1 MTGLL
6 FHPVQARMR
15 GFQDL
20 FNQLDQVTGTKA
32 KVQALVNHFQ
42 EVAPEEAAWAL
53 TLLLGKRRRRLITG
67 RRLRDILRDRGGL
80 PDWLIDDCY
89 GQVGDSAETIS
100 LLWPAVRE
108 RVEATDPDLPS
119 SEGDMPLSWWMDTLL
134 PAISTRNDDD
144 QANAVIWLW
153 HRTPLDQHFIVNKLL
168 TGGFRVGVSTGLI
181 SRALAEAFELE
192 ESLVVQRLMGG
203 FEPSAERF
211 AQLTASVTADEHRSR
226 STPYPFYLAS
236 PLEPGRLL
244 ETSVQDWQLEW
255 KWDGIR
261 GQLIHRGSGVYLW
274 SRGEELVND
283 SFPELVDV
291 AQALPSGTVL
301 DGELICWQQSA
312 ATPLGFDQLQRR
324 LGRKTVGATL
334 KRECPMRFIA
344 YDLLEHHG
352 IDIRP
357 QGLRQRQ
364 LQLADLILS
373 INHPESWRL
382 QQSQS
387 WSIDTWEDL
396 DQQRNRAREQ
406 NAEGLMLK
414 HVDSPYL
421 SGRKRGN
428 WWKHKL
434 QPMTLDAVLLY
445 AQAGSGRRA
454 NLFTDYT
461 FGLWRKDDEGTPEL
475 VTFAKAY
482 SGLKDAEILEL
493 DRWIRRNTLQRF
505 GPARSLKTE
514 LVFEIGFE
522 GIHASKRHKSGIA
535 VRFPRILRWRR
546 DKPAEEAD
554 HIETARRLMSKK

>member
-1 MTGLL
+1 
-6 FHPVQARMR
+6 
-15 GFQDL
+15 
-20 FNQLDQVTGTKA
+20 
-32 KVQALVNHFQ
+32 
-42 EVAPEEAAWAL
+42 
-53 TLLLGKRRRRLITG
+53 
-67 RRLRDILRDRGGL
+67 
-80 PDWLIDDCY
+80 
-89 GQVGDSAETIS
+89 
-100 LLWPAVRE
+100 
-108 RVEATDPDLPS
+108 
-119 SEGDMPLSWWMDTLL
+119 
-134 PAISTRNDDD
+134 
-144 QANAVIWLW
+144 
-153 HRTPLDQHFIVNKLL
+153 
-168 TGGFRVGVSTGLI
+168 
-181 SRALAEAFELE
+181 
-192 ESLVVQRLMGG
+192 
-203 FEPSAERF
+203 
-211 AQLTASVTADEHRSR
+211 
-226 STPYPFYLAS
+226 
-236 PLEPGRLL
+236 
-244 ETSVQDWQLEW
+244 
-255 KWDGIR
+255 
-261 GQLIHRGSGVYLW
+261 
-274 SRGEELVND
+274 
-283 SFPELVDV
+283 
-291 AQALPSGTVL
+291 
-301 DGELICWQQSA
+301 
-312 ATPLGFDQLQRR
+312 
-324 LGRKTVGATL
+324 
-334 KRECPMRFIA
+334 MRFIA

-482 SGLKDAEILEL
+482 SGLNDAEILEL

-522 GIHASKRHKSGIA
+522 GIHPSKRHKSGIA

-546 DKPAEEAD
+546 DKPANEAD
-554 HIETARRLMSKK
+554 SLQTAMALIENR

>member
-1 MTGLL
+1 
-6 FHPVQARMR
+6 MR
-15 GFQDL
+15 AFQDL

-32 KVQALVNHFQ
+32 KVQALVDHFHA
-42 EVAPEEAAWAL
+42 VDPAEAAWAL

-67 RRLRDILRDRGGL
+67 RRLRDILRDHGGL

-100 LLWPAVRE
+100 LLWPAVQE
-108 RVEATDPDLPS
+108 RVEATDPGLPS
-119 SEGDMPLSWWMDTLL
+119 GEEDMPLRWWMDTLL
-134 PAISTRNDDD
+134 PAISTRSDDD

-153 HRTPLDQHFIVNKLL
+153 HRTPRDQHFIVNKLL

-181 SRALAEAFELE
+181 SRAIAEAFDLE
-192 ESLVVQRLMGG
+192 ESLVMQRLMGG

-211 AQLTASVTADEHRSR
+211 VQLTATATPDEHRS
-226 STPYPFYLAS
+226 SGTPYPFFLAS
-236 PLEPGRLL
+236 PLEPERLR
-244 ETSVQDWQLEW
+244 ETSVKDWLLEW

-283 SFPELVDV
+283 SFPELVDI
-291 AQALPSGTVL
+291 AQALPSGSVL
-301 DGELICWQQSA
+301 DGELICWQQDA

-344 YDLLEHHG
+344 YDLLEHES
-352 IDIRP
+352 IDIRQ
-357 QGLRQRQ
+357 QGLKQRQ
-364 LQLADLILS
+364 HQLADLLGKIE
-373 INHPESWRL
+373 HPESWRL
-382 QQSQS
+382 QQSKS
-387 WSIDTWEDL
+387 WTMDTWEEL
-396 DQQRNRAREQ
+396 DQQRNQARQ
-406 NAEGLMLK
+406 HNAEGLMLK
-414 HVDSPYL
+414 HVESPYL

-434 QPMTLDAVLLY
+434 DPMTLDAVLLY

-461 FGLWRKDDEGTPEL
+461 FGLWTNAEEPQL

-482 SGLKDAEILEL
+482 SGLNDAEILEL

-505 GPARSLKTE
+505 GPARSVKAE

-522 GIHASKRHKSGIA
+522 GIHPSKRHKSGIA
-535 VRFPRILRWRR
+535 VRFPRILRWRH

-554 HIETARRLMSKK
+554 RLDTAKGLMSERS

>member
-1 MTGLL
+1 
-6 FHPVQARMR
+6 MR
-15 GFQDL
+15 AFQDL

-32 KVQALVNHFQ
+32 KVQTLVAHFQ
-42 EVAPEEAAWAL
+42 VVPSAEAAWAL

-100 LLWPAVRE
+100 LLWPAVKKRI
-108 RVEATDPDLPS
+108 VPIDCGLPMGD
-119 SEGDMPLSWWMDTLL
+119 EDMPLSWWMETLL
-134 PAISTRNDDD
+134 PAISARTDDE

-153 HRTPLDQHFIVNKLL
+153 HRTPSDQHFIVNKLL

-181 SRALAEAFELE
+181 SRAIAEAFDLE

-211 AQLTASVTADEHRSR
+211 EQLTASATADENRS
-226 STPYPFYLAS
+226 SGTPYPFYLAS
-236 PLEPGRLL
+236 PLEPERLR
-244 ETSVQDWQLEW
+244 ETSVDDWQLEW

-274 SRGEELVND
+274 SRGEELVNE
-283 SFPELVDV
+283 SFPELVEV
-291 AQALPSGTVL
+291 AEALPSGSVL
-301 DGELICWQQSA
+301 DGELICWQQDS

-344 YDLLEHHG
+344 YDLLEHQG
-352 IDIRP
+352 TDIRQ

-364 LQLADLILS
+364 QQLTELLGGIE
-373 INHPESWRL
+373 HPESWRL
-382 QQSQS
+382 KQSRT
-387 WSIDTWEDL
+387 WSINTWEKL
-396 DQQRNRAREQ
+396 DQHRNQARQ
-406 NAEGLMLK
+406 HNAEGLMLK
-414 HVDSPYL
+414 HAESPYL

-434 QPMTLDAVLLY
+434 EPMTLDAVLLY

-461 FGLWRKDDEGTPEL
+461 FGLWTNAEEPQL

-482 SGLKDAEILEL
+482 SGLNDAEILEL

-505 GPARSLKTE
+505 GPTRSVKAE
-514 LVFEIGFE
+514 QVFELAFE
-522 GIHASKRHKSGIA
+522 GIHPSKRHKSGLA
-535 VRFPRILRWRR
+535 VRFPRILRWRQ
-546 DKPAEEAD
+546 DKPAAEAD
-554 HIETARRLMSKK
+554 QLKTAEALILKHQRGR

>member
-1 MTGLL
+1 MAGLL
-6 FHPVQARMR
+6 KHPVPARMR
-15 GFQDL
+15 AFQDL

-32 KVQALVNHFQ
+32 KVQALVVHFQ
-42 EVAPEEAAWAL
+42 AVPPGEAAWAL

-100 LLWPAVRE
+100 LLWPAVQT
-108 RVEATDPDLPS
+108 RVEATDPDLPK

-134 PAISTRNDDD
+134 PAISAKNDDE

-168 TGGFRVGVSTGLI
+168 TGGFRVGVSRGLI
-181 SRALAEAFELE
+181 SRAIAEAFDLE

-203 FEPSAERF
+203 FEPSAQRF
-211 AQLTASVTADEHRSR
+211 IQLTASPSADEHRS
-226 STPYPFYLAS
+226 SGTPYPFYLAS
-236 PLEPGRLL
+236 PLEPERLR
-244 ETSVQDWQLEW
+244 ETSAKEWQLEW

-291 AQALPSGTVL
+291 AKALPSGSVL
-301 DGELICWQQSA
+301 DGELICWHQHET
-312 ATPLGFDQLQRR
+312 TPLGFDQLQRR

-334 KRECPMRFIA
+334 KRDCPMRFIA
-344 YDLLEHHG
+344 YDLLEHQG
-352 IDIRP
+352 IDIRQ

-364 LQLADLILS
+364 QQLAELISS
-373 INHPESWRL
+373 IEHPESWRL
-382 QQSQS
+382 KQSQS
-387 WSIDTWEDL
+387 WSIDTWEEL
-396 DQQRNRAREQ
+396 ETQRQQAHQ
-406 NAEGLMLK
+406 HNAEGLMLK
-414 HVDSPYL
+414 HADSPYL
-421 SGRKRGN
+421 SGRKRGH

-434 QPMTLDAVLLY
+434 EPMTLDAVLLY

-461 FGLWRKDDEGTPEL
+461 FGLWSNAEEPQL
-475 VTFAKAY
+475 VSFAKAY
-482 SGLKDAEILEL
+482 SGLNDAEILEL

-505 GPARSLKTE
+505 GPARSVKAE

-522 GIHASKRHKSGIA
+522 GIHPSKRHKSGIA

-554 HIETARRLMSKK
+554 RLETAKQLIKER

>member
-1 MTGLL
+1 MAGPLT
-6 FHPVQARMR
+6 HPVQARMR
-15 GFQDL
+15 AFQDL

-32 KVQALVNHFQ
+32 KVQALVDHFQ
-42 EVAPEEAAWAL
+42 EVDPGEAAWAL

-100 LLWPAVRE
+100 LLWPAVQE
-108 RVEATDPDLPS
+108 RVEATDPGLPS
-119 SEGDMPLSWWMDTLL
+119 GEGDMPLSWWMETLL
-134 PAISTRNDDD
+134 PAISTRSDDD

-153 HRTPLDQHFIVNKLL
+153 HRIPLDQHFIVNKLL

-181 SRALAEAFELE
+181 SRAIAEAFDLE
-192 ESLVVQRLMGG
+192 ETLVVQRLMGG

-211 AQLTASVTADEHRSR
+211 VQLTAPATPDEHRS
-226 STPYPFYLAS
+226 SGTPYPFYLAS
-236 PLEPGRLL
+236 PLEPERLR
-244 ETSVQDWQLEW
+244 ETSVNDWKLEW

-261 GQLIHRGSGVYLW
+261 GQLIHRGSGIYLW

-291 AQALPSGTVL
+291 AQALPSGSVL
-301 DGELICWQQSA
+301 DGELICWQQNE

-324 LGRKTVGATL
+324 LGRKTVGAGL
-334 KRECPMRFIA
+334 RRECPMRFIA
-344 YDLLEHHG
+344 YDLLEHQG
-352 IDIRP
+352 IDIR
-357 QGLRQRQ
+357 QQALRQRQ
-364 LQLADLILS
+364 NQLADLLGNIE
-373 INHPESWRL
+373 HPESWRL

-387 WSIDTWEDL
+387 WSIDTWEEL
-396 DQQRNRAREQ
+396 DQQRNQARQ
-406 NAEGLMLK
+406 HNAEGLMLK
-414 HVDSPYL
+414 HAESPYL
-421 SGRKRGN
+421 SGRKRGH

-434 QPMTLDAVLLY
+434 EPMTLDAVLIY

-461 FGLWRKDDEGTPEL
+461 FGLWTNTAEPQL

-482 SGLKDAEILEL
+482 SGLNDAEILEL
-493 DRWIRRNTLQRF
+493 DRWIRRNTVQRF
-505 GPARSLKTE
+505 GPARSLKTA

-522 GIHASKRHKSGIA
+522 GIHPSKRHKSGIA

-554 HIETARRLMSKK
+554 SLQTAMALIQNR

>member
-1 MTGLL
+1 
-6 FHPVQARMR
+6 MR
-15 GFQDL
+15 AFQDL
-20 FNQLDQVTGTKA
+20 FNHLDQITGTKA
-32 KVQALVNHFQ
+32 KVQALVDHFQ
-42 EVAPEEAAWAL
+42 EVDQEQAAWAL

-100 LLWPAVRE
+100 LLWPAVQE
-108 RVEATDPDLPS
+108 RVAASDPGLPS
-119 SEGDMPLSWWMDTLL
+119 GEGDMPLSWWMDTLL
-134 PAISTRNDDD
+134 PAISTRSDDD

-153 HRTPLDQHFIVNKLL
+153 HRTPLDQHLIVNKLL

-181 SRALAEAFELE
+181 SRAIAEAFGLE

-211 AQLTASVTADEHRSR
+211 AQLTASATADEHRSR
-226 STPYPFYLAS
+226 GTPYPFYLAS
-236 PLEPGRLL
+236 PLEPERLQ
-244 ETSVQDWQLEW
+244 ETSANDWQLEW

-274 SRGEELVND
+274 SRGEELVNE
-283 SFPELVDV
+283 SFPELVEV
-291 AQALPSGTVL
+291 AKALPSGSVL
-301 DGELICWQQSA
+301 DGELICWRQDA

-324 LGRKTVGATL
+324 LGRKTVGTTL
-334 KRECPMRFIA
+334 KRDCPMRFIA
-344 YDLLEHHG
+344 YDLLEHQG
-352 IDIRP
+352 VDIRQ

-364 LQLADLILS
+364 QQLAELLDNIK
-373 INHPESWRL
+373 HPEAWRL
-382 QQSQS
+382 QQSPS
-387 WSIDTWEDL
+387 WSIDSWEDL
-396 DQQRNRAREQ
+396 EAQRNQARQ
-406 NAEGLMLK
+406 HNAEGLMLK
-414 HVDSPYL
+414 RAESPYL

-434 QPMTLDAVLLY
+434 EPMTLDAVLLY

-461 FGLWRKDDEGTPEL
+461 FGLWTNTERPQL

-482 SGLKDAEILEL
+482 SGLNDAEILEL

-505 GPARSLKTE
+505 GPARSLKSE

-522 GIHASKRHKSGIA
+522 GIHPSKRHKSGIA

-546 DKPAEEAD
+546 DKPADEAD
-554 HIETARRLMSKK
+554 SLQTAMALIENR

>member
-1 MTGLL
+1 MAGLSI
-6 FHPVQARMR
+6 HPVPARMR
-15 GFQDL
+15 AFQNL

-32 KVQALVNHFQ
+32 KVQALVDHFQ
-42 EVAPEEAAWAL
+42 GVEPGEAAWAL

-100 LLWPAVRE
+100 LLWPAVQE
-108 RVEATDPDLPS
+108 RVEASDPDLPS
-119 SEGDMPLSWWMDTLL
+119 GDGDMPLSWWMDTLL
-134 PAISTRNDDD
+134 PAISTRSDDD

-181 SRALAEAFELE
+181 SRAIAEAFDLE

-211 AQLTASVTADEHRSR
+211 RQLTACATADEHRS
-226 STPYPFYLAS
+226 SGTPYPFYLAS
-236 PLEPGRLL
+236 PLEPERLL
-244 ETSVQDWQLEW
+244 ETSARDWQLEW

-274 SRGEELVND
+274 SRGEELVNE
-283 SFPELVDV
+283 SFPELVEV
-291 AQALPSGTVL
+291 AKALPSGSVL
-301 DGELICWQQSA
+301 DGELICWQQDA
-312 ATPLGFDQLQRR
+312 AAPLGFDQLQRR
-324 LGRKTVGATL
+324 LGRKSVGATL
-334 KRECPMRFIA
+334 KRDCPMRFIA
-344 YDLLEHHG
+344 YDLLEHQG
-352 IDIRP
+352 VDIRQ

-364 LQLADLILS
+364 QQLAALLGS
-373 INHPESWRL
+373 IEHPESWRL
-382 QQSQS
+382 KQSPS
-387 WSIDTWEDL
+387 WSIDSWEDL
-396 DQQRNRAREQ
+396 ETQRNQARQ
-406 NAEGLMLK
+406 HNAEGLMIK
-414 HVDSPYL
+414 QAESPYL

-434 QPMTLDAVLLY
+434 EPMTLDAVLLY

-461 FGLWRKDDEGTPEL
+461 FGLWTNAEEPQL

-482 SGLKDAEILEL
+482 SGLNDAEILEL

-522 GIHASKRHKSGIA
+522 GIHPSKRHKSGIA

-546 DKPAEEAD
+546 DKPADEAD
-554 HIETARRLMSKK
+554 SLQTAMALIENR